1 MADLIERIA
10 RALRDLFLGPPE
22 TSSEHREPPGSAAG
36 PTLITHPPS
45 ASAEVLHASPTGD
58 AGSPSRISP
67 GGGREPVAPCHR
79 FLLSVDGA
87 GQTLVVIGDRI
98 TIGHLRAGR
107 ADLPFLAD
115 VGPTHAELVRMES
128 LREGSIWS
136 IRPLEGESVRVE
148 DREVS
153 EAGCLLSAGARIR
166 LGENL
171 DFRVLIPDDASRTV
185 LLEIVS
191 AAECAGAK
199 TVALFG
205 EGEGARLRIGAAAN
219 RHIRVPNLEHE
230 ISIVARDEK
239 LLVRCEAGVSRS
251 EETTTDVF
259 SLPCPLPQRV
269 DLQIGTSR
277 EGRPPFSLA
286 LAPAELPGFARRGDG
301 S

>member
-1 MADLIERIA
+1 MADLIERLA

-22 TSSEHREPPGSAAG
+22 TPSEHREPPGSAVG

-45 ASAEVLHASPTGD
+45 DPAVVFCASPADERCASGATSGAGD
-58 AGSPSRISP
+58 
-67 GGGREPVAPCHR
+67 REPVAPPRR
-79 FLLSVDGA
+79 FLLSVDCA

-128 LREGSIWS
+128 LREGSVWS
-136 IRPLEGESVRVE
+136 IRSLEGESVRVE
-148 DREVS
+148 DRQVGET
-153 EAGCLLSAGARIR
+153 GCLLTAGARIR

-171 DFRVLIPDDASRTV
+171 DFRVLMPDQASRTI
-185 LLEIVS
+185 LLEIIGP
-191 AAECAGAK
+191 AECAGAK

-219 RHIRVPNLEHE
+219 RHVRVPNLEHE
-230 ISIVARDEK
+230 ISIVAEEEK
-239 LLVRCEAGVSRS
+239 LLVRCEAGVRAA
-251 EETTTDVF
+251 EEVTSDVF

-269 DLQIGTSR
+269 DLQIGKSR

-286 LAPAELPGFARRGDG
+286 LAPAELPGFARRGGG